1 MSAAA
6 VTSIMISTQNGSSIS
21 PIFALLTSII
31 VSAFVIYLSL
41 ATIYYGGLYEA
52 IKSKFKKYLQKNKK
66 YLT

>member
-6 VTSIMISTQNGSSIS
+6 ATSVMLATQNGSSIS
-21 PIFALLTSII
+21 PTFALVTSII

-52 IKSKFKKYLQKNKK
+52 IKSKFKKKIYKKLKN
-66 YLT
+66 T